1 MFTVFVPGKP
11 QPQGSKSA
19 YMVGGKPVLVESAKG
34 NKAWRESIK
43 KAIAAQKPE
52 IIKTAV
58 HVSIIFYFEKA
69 KSNTKPAHTQK
80 PDLDKLC
87 RSVLDSLGDL
97 IIDDSFVTSLAA
109 YKYWVNKPHEK
120 PGAFISV
127 WAIDEFGVSID
138 TPTT

>member
-34 NKAWRESIK
+34 HKAWRESIK
-43 KAIAAQKPE
+43 KAIAAENPE

-58 HVSIIFYFEKA
+58 HVSIIFYFERA

-97 IIDDSFVTSLAA
+97 IIDDSFVTSLSA
-109 YKYWVNKPHEK
+109 YKYWVTEPQDRQ
-120 PGAFISV
+120 GAFIAV
-127 WAIDEFGVSID
+127 WAVDGANVSID